1 MFPSSPVSDLTRARL
16 KRAGLVLW
24 ALVATALVSRLGT
37 AIGERYQL
45 SLNETD
51 SLPNWAFVIDKSQK
65 SPTRGDYYAF
75 VAPANPYYPAGFRF
89 TKHVVG
95 VPGDVVTV
103 NGRSF
108 FINGHYVGDAK
119 TADKEGRPA
128 VPSSPG
134 IIPAGH
140 FFMVTPSRDSLDSRY
155 SLIGLIATNR
165 LVGRA
170 YPVM

>member
-1 MFPSSPVSDLTRARL
+1 MFPSSPVSELTRARL

-24 ALVATALVSRLGT
+24 ALVATALLCRLGT

-51 SLPNWAFVIDKSQK
+51 SLPNWAFIVDKSAK
-65 SPTRGDYYAF
+65 SPARGDYFAF
-75 VAPANPYYPAGFRF
+75 VAPPNPYYPPGFRF

-95 VPGDVVTV
+95 VPGDIVTV
-103 NGRSF
+103 KDRSF

-119 TADKEGRPA
+119 PADKEGRPA

-134 IIPAGH
+134 VIPADR

-155 SLIGLIATNR
+155 RLIGLIDASR